1 MHGIGTPL
9 PSILAMCSEN
19 VHEIDN
25 ALTIV
30 TIAIV
35 SRTYHSNHNYMHK
48 ASRDQVPSNNKAGG
62 SSSVD
67 NASNDQSECHVSLG
81 LGKSILQSLLALF
94 TLGGCINTT
103 IVQLVAEYTGK
114 SHGK

>member
-35 SRTYHSNHNYMHK
+35 SRTYHSNHK
-48 ASRDQVPSNNKAGG
+48 ASRDQVPSNGMAGG

-67 NASNDQSECHVSLG
+67 NANNDQSECHIPLG
-81 LGKSILQSLLALF
+81 LGESILQSPLALF

>member
-1 MHGIGTPL
+1 MY
-9 PSILAMCSEN
+9 SEN

-35 SRTYHSNHNYMHK
+35 SRTYHSNNYMHK
-48 ASRDQVPSNNKAGG
+48 ASRDQVPSNGMAGG

-67 NASNDQSECHVSLG
+67 NANNDQSECHIPLDFAKAYCIRCLHSSLWG
-81 LGKSILQSLLALF
+81 DASIQQQ
-94 TLGGCINTT
+94 CN
-103 IVQLVAEYTGK
+103 
-114 SHGK
+114 